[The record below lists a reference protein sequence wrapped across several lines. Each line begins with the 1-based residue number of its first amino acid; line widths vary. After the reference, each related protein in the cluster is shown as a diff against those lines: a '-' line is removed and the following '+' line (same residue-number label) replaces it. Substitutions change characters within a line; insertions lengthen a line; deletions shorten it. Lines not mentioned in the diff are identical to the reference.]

1 MIISPRSN
9 YSQHLVIVLIILLS
23 ACSAGKHLDT
33 ELQQPSALSL
43 AEETPVSASVQAPEK
58 AIPGFDDAEEEDIYD
73 PLEPANKAMFA
84 VNDKFYFWFIK
95 PATTGYNWAVPE
107 GARKSVKNF
116 FYNIEM
122 PVRFVSSLMQAQV
135 KSMGI
140 ELARFTINSTIGF
153 LGFFDVA
160 KSSFALEPQ
169 EKDIAQALGK
179 YGIGEGLYLVWPF
192 AGPSTARETVGSI
205 IELFL
210 TPWRLVQPDA
220 AAAGIG
226 VYDFFNRASLEAYE
240 YEELVKSS
248 LEPYAALKNAYIQ
261 YRRNIVNNR

>member
-1 MIISPRSN
+1 MKISPHAN
-9 YSQHLVIVLIILLS
+9 YSQYLLVVFIILLS
-23 ACSAGKHLDT
+23 ACSAGKHLETD
-33 ELQQPSALSL
+33 LQQPSGLPPAD
-43 AEETPVSASVQAPEK
+43 ETPVSASEQPSLEP
-58 AIPGFDDAEEEDIYD
+58 IPGFDDTEEDIYD
-73 PLEPANKAMFA
+73 PLEPVNKTIFA

-140 ELARFTINSTIGF
+140 ELARFTINSTIGVAG
-153 LGFFDVA
+153 LFDVA
-160 KSSFALEPQ
+160 KSSFSLEPQ
-169 EKDIAQALGK
+169 EKDIAQALGR
-179 YGIGEGLYLVWPF
+179 YGVGEGLYLVWPF
-192 AGPSTARETVGSI
+192 AGPSTARETAGSI

-220 AAAGIG
+220 AAAAIG
-226 VYDFFNRASLEAYE
+226 VYDYFNRASLEAYE

-248 LEPYAALKNAYIQ
+248 LEPYSALKNAYIQ
-261 YRRNIVNNR
+261 YRRNIVNNK